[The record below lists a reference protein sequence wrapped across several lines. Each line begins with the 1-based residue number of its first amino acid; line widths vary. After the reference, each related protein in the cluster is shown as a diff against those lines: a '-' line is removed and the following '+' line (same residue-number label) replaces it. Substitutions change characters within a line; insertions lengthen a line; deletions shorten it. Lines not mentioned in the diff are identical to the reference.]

1 MGKFCYQKP
10 DSDSDVGEKGEFWGS
25 FNFGRIWGVVKVVW
39 VIVGEGTRM
48 RRKYPG
54 VWNGVG
60 ARGGGGA
67 KGNEDECETSG
78 SPLKIEKANRR

>member
-1 MGKFCYQKP
+1 MLVKK
-10 DSDSDVGEKGEFWGS
+10 ES
-25 FNFGRIWGVVKVVW
+25 FGVRSTLDEYGGWRVRVKVVW